1 MVALPVGIRRTL
13 RPRKAGWLV
22 RSQSDASNFSDIA
35 GRRIDRPNRGLVA
48 RVDGRFRSLY
58 SAAALAS
65 AAAFP
70 VVTTTLMASSTR
82 SRAYRSAV
90 GKSASAKVWV

>member
-1 MVALPVGIRRTL
+1 MVALPVGIRRML

-22 RSQSDASNFSDIA
+22 RSQSDASNFSDVA
-35 GRRIDRPNRGLVA
+35 GRRHRPRQEGFGGL
-48 RVDGRFRSLY
+48 LY

-65 AAAFP
+65 VAAFP